1 LRQGGEVLMID
12 DVATTGDSILKAIE
26 GMKSEYP
33 EARVH
38 RALRLRRL
46 RKIAEETKNHDLE
59 SDLYIEERK
68 AERGIYLRQRL
79 VASGF
84 FFYWCYGKILAH
96 FAPKAGSL
104 ADQYDRAVR
113 MLALGNT
120 VPFVGPLTIDSE
132 IKKFL
137 FCSTNICPTPI
148 IPPDGYQ
155 LAVLSQKS
163 SSQSSSSFSSAS
175 RCAIISK
182 SSEAI

>member
-1 LRQGGEVLMID
+1 VSIVRFDCDAFEKSRRKLRITISKV
-12 DVATTGDSILKAIE
+12 TSI
-26 GMKSEYP
+26 SRS
-33 EARVH
+33 ARLN
-38 RALRLRRL
+38 AAS
-46 RKIAEETKNHDLE
+46 ICA
-59 SDLYIEERK
+59 
-68 AERGIYLRQRL
+68 QRL

-137 FCSTNICPTPI
+137 FCPTNICPTPI